1 MYKVFIDHSPIIF
14 ITEEEKNDESPFLM
28 ANKFTSIQES
38 ILPEIKTVKL
48 DSPLQIVSKD
58 PEKAFELVF
67 RDCKVI
73 EAAGG
78 LVRRKD
84 EFLLIKRGGLW
95 DIPKGKI
102 EKGEKKKKAA
112 VREVE
117 EECGI
122 KKPEITDHLVDT
134 YHTII
139 QDGKIELKKT
149 YWYMMK
155 FKGSRKLK
163 PQTEEGI
170 TKVKW
175 MPMNHMMAI
184 RGRTYG
190 SINEVLDVFKERL
203 ENKSVH
209 LK

>member
-1 MYKVFIDHSPIIF
+1 MYKVFIEHKPVVF
-14 ITEEEKNDESPFLM
+14 ITKEEKSNFFPVLKAREIE
-28 ANKFTSIQES
+28 SIQVS
-38 ILPEIKTVKL
+38 ILPMLKKVSI
-48 DSPLQIVSKD
+48 DCPLQIISKN
-58 PEKAFELVF
+58 PEEAFENVF
-67 RDCKVI
+67 KGVKRI
-73 EAAGG
+73 YASGG

-84 EFLLIKRGGLW
+84 EFLLIKRKGLW

-102 EKGEKKKKAA
+102 DKGEKKKAAA

-122 KKPEITDHLVDT
+122 QNPIITDHLVDT
-134 YHTII
+134 YHTMKYKGNIA
-139 QDGKIELKKT
+139 LKKT

-155 FKGSRKLK
+155 YKGTKILT
-163 PQTEEGI
+163 PQIEEGI

-175 MPMNHMMAI
+175 MPMGYMMAI

-190 SINEVLDVFKERL
+190 SINEVLDVFKKRL
-203 ENKSVH
+203 EDKSVN